1 MKTEKFILLLFLSM
15 SAVFLWQM
23 PLHAADTMLEKGI
36 EEYKAENYEEAVDI
50 LLAVRYEQ
58 PASSIAAF
66 YLGLTYKQMRE
77 YRLAERNLRD
87 AITLSPPV
95 KDAYLELAEVLYTL
109 DALREAKEWTTKS
122 EQEGI
127 KPAHTAFLKGLILL
141 KEGKADDAIAA
152 FEKAKKLDQSF
163 SQPADFQIAA
173 AHVQKQRFDEAK
185 KSLHTIQDIDPLS
198 DLAAFSKEYER
209 ALSRTVSLYKPWQF
223 RVGIAYQFDDNVVLK
238 PGTAIQGVD
247 ISGEKDSSVV
257 STLNVLYSPL
267 LNGPFSLRCHYDLY
281 NNLYFHTTSHNLLTQ
296 AVSVVPGYT
305 VKNSLLSL
313 PLSFAYLW
321 VSGDPYMS
329 LLTMTPTLQIA
340 FYPNHIGQFSVGY
353 NKRELIEGAIDR
365 DEDRDGNVFNASA
378 GYIRLFKEGKGA
390 FNVFYE
396 YSNDDTDGKNW
407 ANTGNRFI
415 VSCLIPDLIKKTN
428 LILSGDIFLQ
438 EYDNTN
444 TVFEKKRKDDTYTVS
459 ATAITEVVKALYL
472 NLQYSY
478 IRADS
483 TIAVYD
489 YDRNI
494 YTMGFEYR
502 F

>member
-1 MKTEKFILLLFLSM
+1 VKTDTFILFLFLLL
-15 SAVFLWQM
+15 SAVFLRQE
-23 PLHAADTMLEKGI
+23 PLHAADALLEKGI
-36 EEYKAENYEEAVDI
+36 EEYKTENYEEAVDI
-50 LLAVRYEQ
+50 LLAARYEQ

-77 YRLAERNLRD
+77 YKLAERNLRE

-95 KDAYLELAEVLYTL
+95 KDAYLELAEVLYIL

-127 KPAHTAFLKGLILL
+127 KPAHTEFLKGLILL

-152 FEKAKKLDQSF
+152 FENAKKRDQSF

-173 AHVQKQRFDEAK
+173 AYVQKQRFDEAK
-185 KSLHTIQDIDPLS
+185 KSLHTIQDIDPLT

-209 ALSRTVSLYKPWQF
+209 ALSRTLALYKPWQF
-223 RVGIAYQFDDNVVLK
+223 RVGIAYQYDDNVVLR
-238 PGTAIQGVD
+238 PGADTGVD
-247 ISGEKDSSVV
+247 ISGEKDSSIV
-257 STLNVLYSPL
+257 STLSVLYSPL

-281 NNLYFHTTSHNLLTQ
+281 NNMYFHTTSHNLLTQ

-305 VKNSLLSL
+305 IKNSALSL

-321 VSGDPYMS
+321 VEGDPYIS
-329 LLTMTPTLQIA
+329 LLTMKPTLQISIA
-340 FYPNHIGQFSVGY
+340 PNHIGQFTIGY
-353 NKRELIEGAIDR
+353 DKRELIEGALDR

-378 GYIRLFKEGKGA
+378 GYILLFKEGRGA
-390 FNVFYE
+390 FNVIYE
-396 YSNDDTDGKNW
+396 FSNDDTDGKNW
-407 ANTGNRFI
+407 ENTGNRFI
-415 VSCLIPDLIKKTN
+415 VSCLIPDLLKKTS
-428 LILSGDIFLQ
+428 LVLSGDIFLQ
-438 EYDNTN
+438 DYKNTN
-444 TVFEKKRKDDTYTVS
+444 TVFEKKRKDEIYTVS
-459 ATAITEVVKALYL
+459 ATAIAEVVKALYL
-472 NLQYSY
+472 NVQYSY

-494 YTMGFEYR
+494 YTIGLEYR

>member
-1 MKTEKFILLLFLSM
+1 VKTRKFVLFLFLLM
-15 SAVFLWQM
+15 SAVLLWQQQ
-23 PLHAADTMLEKGI
+23 LYATDNLLEKGI

-77 YRLAERNLRD
+77 YKLAERNLRE

-109 DALREAKEWTTKS
+109 DALGEAKEWVAKS

-141 KEGKADDAIAA
+141 KEGKADDAIAS
-152 FEKAKKLDQSF
+152 FENAKKLDQSF

-185 KSLHTIQDIDPLS
+185 KSLHTIQNIDPLS
-198 DLAAFSKEYER
+198 DLASFSKEYEK
-209 ALSRTVSLYKPWQF
+209 ALSRTLALYKPWQF
-223 RVGIAYQFDDNVVLK
+223 RVGVAYQYDDNVVLK
-238 PGTAIQGVD
+238 PGTDIQGVD
-247 ISGEKDSSVV
+247 ISGEKDSSIV

-267 LNGPFSLRCHYDLY
+267 LNGPFTLRCHYDLY
-281 NNLYFHTTSHNLLTQ
+281 NNMYFHTTSHNLLTQ

-305 VKNSLLSL
+305 FKNSVLSF

-329 LLTMTPTLQIA
+329 LLTMKPTLQVAIT
-340 FYPNHIGQFSVGY
+340 PNQIGQFTVGY
-353 NKRELIEGAIDR
+353 DKRELIEGALDR
-365 DEDRDGNVFNASA
+365 DEDRDGDVFNASA
-378 GYIRLFKEGKGA
+378 GYIRLFREGKGT
-390 FNVFYE
+390 FNIIYE
-396 YSNDDTDGKNW
+396 YSHDDTDGKNW

-415 VSCLIPDLIKKTN
+415 VSGLIPDLVKKTN

-438 EYDNTN
+438 EYDNTH
-444 TVFEKKRKDDTYTVS
+444 TVFEKKRKDETYTVS
-459 ATAITEVVKALYL
+459 ATVIAEIVKALYL

-483 TIAVYD
+483 NISVYD

>member
-1 MKTEKFILLLFLSM
+1 MKNEKFILFLFLLI
-15 SAVFLWQM
+15 SALFFLQE
-23 PLHAADTMLEKGI
+23 PLYAADTMLEKGI

-77 YRLAERNLRD
+77 YKLAERNLRE
-87 AITLSPPV
+87 AVTLSPPV

-109 DALREAKEWTTKS
+109 DALKEAKEWVAKS

-127 KPAHTAFLKGLILL
+127 KPAHAAFLKGLIFL
-141 KEGKADDAIAA
+141 KEGKSDDAIQA
-152 FEKAKKLDQSF
+152 FQNAKKLDQSF

-173 AHVQKQRFDEAK
+173 AYVQKQRFDEAR
-185 KSLHTIQDIDPLS
+185 KSLHTIQDIDPMS
-198 DLAAFSKEYER
+198 DLASFSKEYEK
-209 ALSRTVSLYKPWQF
+209 ALSRTLAQYKPWQF
-223 RVGIAYQFDDNVVLK
+223 RVGVAYQFDDNVVLK
-238 PGTAIQGVD
+238 PGTDVGVD
-247 ISGEKDSSVV
+247 ISGEEDSSIV
-257 STLNVLYSPL
+257 STLSVLYSPL

-281 NNLYFHTTSHNLLTQ
+281 NNMYFHTTSHNLFTQ

-305 VKNSLLSL
+305 IKNSLLSL
-313 PLSFAYLW
+313 PLSYAYLW
-321 VSGDPYMS
+321 VEGDPYMS
-329 LLTMTPTLQIA
+329 LLTMKPTLQTAIA
-340 FYPNHIGQFSVGY
+340 PNHIGQFTIGY
-353 NKRELIEGAIDR
+353 DKRELIEGALDR
-365 DEDRDGNVFNASA
+365 DEDRDGDVFNASA
-378 GYIRLFKEGKGA
+378 GYIRLFREGKGA
-390 FNVFYE
+390 FNIIYE
-396 YSNDDTDGKNW
+396 FSNDDTDGKNW

-415 VSCLIPDLIKKTN
+415 ISCLIPDLIKKTS
-428 LILSGDIFLQ
+428 LVLAGDIFLQ
-438 EYDNTN
+438 EYKNTH
-444 TVFEKKRKDDTYTVS
+444 TVFEKKRKDETYTVS
-459 ATAITEVVKALYL
+459 ATAIAEVVKALYL

-483 TIAVYD
+483 NISVYD